1 MAMRSINSDPAYCHW
16 DDSGFCVFRVV
27 LPSGDARYCSRSVR
41 DRCRWD
47 RIAIVGGRSGIII
60 RKSDTGRAGGLP
72 TQGGFAHGVGATSI
86 RVPYFIRLVAL
97 ALGILGNIIVRGSD
111 EFRVFRAIG
120 GHLDST

>member
-1 MAMRSINSDPAYCHW
+1 MRSINPDPAYCHW

-27 LPSGDARYCSRSVR
+27 LPSGDARYCLRSVR

-47 RIAIVGGRSGIII
+47 RIAIVGGRSGIVI
-60 RKSDTGRAGGLP
+60 RKSDTGRTGGLP

-111 EFRVFRAIG
+111 EFRVVRAIG
-120 GHLDST
+120 GDLDST